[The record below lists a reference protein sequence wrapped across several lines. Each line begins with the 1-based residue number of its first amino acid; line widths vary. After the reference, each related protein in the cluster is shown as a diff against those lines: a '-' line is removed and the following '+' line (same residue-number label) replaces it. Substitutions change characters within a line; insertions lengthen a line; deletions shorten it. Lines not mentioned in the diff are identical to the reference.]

1 MEEKP
6 FKSLDE
12 LVALLTEERGLICPD
27 KDELKRYL
35 SRTNY
40 YRFSGYF
47 RQFQIAPSYGDNRFE
62 EGTSFAELKDITQK
76 DEELRRLLSSSLSV
90 VEVGVRAALA
100 HQYGKVYGPDAF
112 YLDTDAYNDAASQIR
127 DIPLEIVNGIVKDLD
142 RADWPMVNRYVH
154 PTSADAGAS
163 CTASRYAKL
172 PIWVAVEAIS
182 FGKISNMLANFKDFE
197 PAKAAAKTFEIQWQP
212 FASTIHALHYLRNIC
227 AHHRQLW
234 NRRPDVHCGVPI
246 KYRPRN
252 VKYDSQ
258 GFYPLILMLNL
269 YRKKIDGDAAC
280 AERINELINYSD
292 TFAEGLLRPQ
302 PK

>member
-12 LVALLTEERGLICPD
+12 LATLLTEERGLICPD
-27 KDELKRYL
+27 KDELKQYL

-47 RQFQIAPSYGDNRFE
+47 RQFQIDPAYGDNRFE
-62 EGTSFAELKDITQK
+62 EGTSFTKLKDIVQK
-76 DEELRRLLSSSLSV
+76 DEELRRLLSSSLSI
-90 VEVGVRAALA
+90 VEVGIRAALA
-100 HQYGKVYGPDAF
+100 HQYGKAYGPSAF
-112 YLDTDAYNDAASQIR
+112 YLDTDAYNDSASQIR
-127 DIPLEIVNGIVKDLD
+127 DIPLEIVNGIVRDLD
-142 RADWPMVNRYVH
+142 RADWPMVNRYVD
-154 PTSADAGAS
+154 PFSSDVGAS
-163 CTASRYAKL
+163 CAISRYAKL

-212 FASTIHALHYLRNIC
+212 FASTVHALHHLRNLC

-234 NRRPDVHCGVPI
+234 NRRPDVHCGVPT
-246 KYRPRN
+246 KYKPRN
-252 VKYDSQ
+252 VKYDPQ
-258 GFYPLILMLNL
+258 GFYPIILMLNL
-269 YRKKIDGDAAC
+269 YRKKIDGDTAC
-280 AERINELINYSD
+280 AERIDKLISSSE
-292 TFAEGLLRPQ
+292 TFAEGLLRPR